1 MTRTDYFASHSIT
14 GATLTI
20 SFDRIVPENMQIAYA
35 CFHVRGLLIRYFF
48 NMLKILSVF
57 LKGMKSVPLFHI
69 PSDELWF
76 TTYKGSQ
83 VMLFGI
89 KMFIN
94 MIRCHF
100 TSNTFLIFYLMIK
113 EAQYLKPSE
122 MYWTWPL
129 SLSPQAHDIMKKL
142 KLPKID
148 THAYPDN
155 QWINFE
161 CILMP
166 LSVYYLKYSVHVLY
180 LDLGILPHSG

>member
-1 MTRTDYFASHSIT
+1 
-14 GATLTI
+14 
-20 SFDRIVPENMQIAYA
+20 
-35 CFHVRGLLIRYFF
+35 
-48 NMLKILSVF
+48 
-57 LKGMKSVPLFHI
+57 
-69 PSDELWF
+69 
-76 TTYKGSQ
+76 
-83 VMLFGI
+83 
-89 KMFIN
+89 
-94 MIRCHF
+94 
-100 TSNTFLIFYLMIK
+100 MIK